1 MHISHAHRL
10 YSNQGDPV
18 LRVQSIFFSIQITC
32 YLYTCGYFCYVKASK
47 RSILNFVFSVLS
59 LRLLGYISSLDIIII
74 IIFSTVAGD
83 RPLTNQAWAYKI
95 TLFKPH
101 VVSLVVGLFVLDI
114 TTCMWY
120 SRVHI
125 WVQNTKGYKN
135 IEKRTVSYKDRKF
148 ITMSSVG

>member
-1 MHISHAHRL
+1 MPLPTLRRFYVCISLTHT
-10 YSNQGDPV
+10 V
-18 LRVQSIFFSIQITC
+18 CTQIRQT
-32 YLYTCGYFCYVKASK
+32 LCYVFRAYSLVFKLPVTCIPVGIFVTSK

-120 SRVHI
+120 SRATHLGTKHER
-125 WVQNTKGYKN
+125 VQKY
-135 IEKRTVSYKDRKF
+135 RKTYCF
-148 ITMSSVG
+148 LQRS